1 MKKPIAAANWKMN
14 GRSDEVIA
22 FAKALSEITTNGEKI
37 FAPPAAYLTTA
48 QAYNSG
54 FALAAQTACENA
66 DGAFTGEISM
76 PMLKDIACQY
86 VIIGHSE
93 RRAIYGEND
102 KVIFAKIQAA
112 FTNGLTPILCIGE
125 TDKENQSGET
135 EAVLTRQLKLA
146 SEGLSGE
153 QKQKIVIAYEPV
165 WAIGTGRTPSI
176 DDIQAIHQ
184 KIRYLFSQNDDTIS
198 ASVRILYGGSVKP
211 DNAKAIFALA
221 DVDGGLVGGASL
233 TIDSFEKIIKAL

>member
-1 MKKPIAAANWKMN
+1 M
-14 GRSDEVIA
+14 
-22 FAKALSEITTNGEKI
+22 
-37 FAPPAAYLTTA
+37 
-48 QAYNSG
+48 
-54 FALAAQTACENA
+54 
-66 DGAFTGEISM
+66 
-76 PMLKDIACQY
+76 
-86 VIIGHSE
+86 
-93 RRAIYGEND
+93 
-102 KVIFAKIQAA
+102 
-112 FTNGLTPILCIGE
+112 
-125 TDKENQSGET
+125 
-135 EAVLTRQLKLA
+135 TRQLKLA
-146 SEGLSGE
+146 NAGLSRE